1 MPKEQEDYKVHPDV
15 LKAFAEWQAENS
27 LSNLA
32 IESRP
37 RIMTETL
44 ITLISFIIFVCGIW
58 KILDIIILIVRHLF

>member
-1 MPKEQEDYKVHPDV
+1 MSEDQEYYKVHPEV

-37 RIMTETL
+37 RIMTEIL
-44 ITLISFIIFVCGIW
+44 INLISFIIFVCGIW
-58 KILDIIILIVRHLF
+58 KIIDILVWIVEKIF

>member
-1 MPKEQEDYKVHPDV
+1 MPEEQEYYKVHPEV

-44 ITLISFIIFVCGIW
+44 INLISFIIFVCGLW
-58 KILDIIILIVRHLF
+58 KIIDIIICIVRHIF